1 MGSIVI
7 LDENTINKIAA
18 GEVVDRPASIV
29 KELVENAIDAKARHI
44 DIVIKDA
51 GRTLIKV
58 IDDGIGMDS
67 ITKSHIFEKF
77 YQGDT
82 SHSSKGLGLGLSI
95 VSKIVEIIG
104 KPLSFKTS

>member
-1 MGSIVI
+1 MLSNSIKFVS
-7 LDENTINKIAA
+7 ENGKISISLKK
-18 GEVVDRPASIV
+18 GEKEDVV
-29 KELVENAIDAKARHI
+29 VE
-44 DIVIKDA
+44 IK
-51 GRTLIKV
+51 
-58 IDDGIGMDS
+58 DDGIGMDS

-104 KPLSFKTS
+104 GEIKCESEENKGTVMTVILKLKR